1 MHRLASLCAL
11 GCVLLLAC
19 GPKPAA
25 ENASS
30 GSRSRAASGTNEVPE
45 SSEERSAEI
54 AADEPPVAA
63 VPDGK
68 FRIVLFRKAT
78 VGERVH
84 LSRTVSD
91 LTSQRVIQNGKVV
104 KNQTLRQ
111 HVEFEAVT
119 EVLSVTAKGRPSRT
133 RYTIKRFAARMG
145 RGMKP
150 VFKPG
155 TVLTAQRGSKAE
167 RAITSSSGPLS
178 KEQLAAAK
186 LVISL
191 RKSRANDQE
200 IFGTSEPR
208 AIGES
213 WPINSKR
220 GKQSMEEEGIAK
232 LRSLNGK
239 TTLVAERQVE
249 GVPCLEVLGR
259 MEADIEHLPGL
270 PKDTKVVRGKL
281 RARLTGL
288 FPIDPKL
295 LPPKKT
301 SSMTFDV
308 VSRTTSSKGMVELH
322 LSTQRDGQ
330 TRMRAAK

>member
-1 MHRLASLCAL
+1 MCRPALLCAL
-11 GCVLLLAC
+11 LSALLVAC

-25 ENASS
+25 QSASTQPDPP
-30 GSRSRAASGTNEVPE
+30 AAAGA
-45 SSEERSAEI
+45 EETPAPGGEHSAEI

-68 FRIVLFRKAT
+68 FRVVLFRKAR
-78 VGERVH
+78 VGERVR
-84 LSRTVSD
+84 LTRTVSD

-119 EVLSVTAKGRPSRT
+119 EVLAVTVKGRPSRT

-150 VFKPG
+150 IFKPG
-155 TVLTAQRGSKAE
+155 TVLTVQRGGKAE
-167 RAITSSSGPLS
+167 RSITSSAGPLS

-288 FPIDPKL
+288 FPTDPKL

-308 VSRTTSSKGMVELH
+308 VSRTTSPKGIMELH

-330 TRMRAAK
+330 TRMRPVR